1 MVPTGEPVSLYYS
14 SDFISLDQE
23 VSDLRAPKPETRF
36 CLLELPKDQLKSLQS
51 GQTFAFRE
59 LSGSQVSGGGF
70 TALCTA
76 DATFGVEFLENSNTL
91 LLGKVTPG
99 GDAEENKENAGDQG
113 GSDNLQRCTVFAQ
126 CRGQLFVKPEKPDLI
141 KVRELLR
148 PTALSQEI
156 RNDPKFYDFA
166 SLQHEVASSTKE
178 LSTLLSEGPFV
189 EVDGYWRLLLER
201 LKREVLDTAL
211 TIVTAQGWQLEAV
224 DGKALL
230 EEVQKILPD
239 SEVSVPNLAVLRK
252 VLSGV
257 QKEAL
262 PKSDAETIFVLD
274 AEKVNL
280 SRALQIL
287 GDDPHEVRQR
297 FQLPPP
303 VARPAG
309 PKRPRLAAPV
319 QGSALQVDEFLQV
332 FKDLT
337 SSDMNKESLLEM
349 LATRA
354 YVDEFEGTIH
364 AMDATL
370 LPRDPL
376 ERLKQLFELQS
387 HWRPERLNSLMAT
400 SLAGQKVEAWLG
412 KHARQVYMEFT
423 PGEEV
428 RMMTK
433 KFA

>member
-239 SEVSVPNLAVLRK
+239 GEVSVPNLAVLRK

-303 VARPAG
+303 VARPASTMSSFHG
-309 PKRPRLAAPV
+309 AADLRLF
-319 QGSALQVDEFLQV
+319 G
-332 FKDLT
+332 
-337 SSDMNKESLLEM
+337 
-349 LATRA
+349 
-354 YVDEFEGTIH
+354 
-364 AMDATL
+364 
-370 LPRDPL
+370 
-376 ERLKQLFELQS
+376 
-387 HWRPERLNSLMAT
+387 
-400 SLAGQKVEAWLG
+400 AWTA
-412 KHARQVYMEFT
+412 ARQVSKRAPLAEQRAFRPPRSHSCAKLRDRMERRITFSVAAG
-423 PGEEV
+423 PVECKWFPSLCPWAD
-428 RMMTK
+428 R
-433 KFA
+433 